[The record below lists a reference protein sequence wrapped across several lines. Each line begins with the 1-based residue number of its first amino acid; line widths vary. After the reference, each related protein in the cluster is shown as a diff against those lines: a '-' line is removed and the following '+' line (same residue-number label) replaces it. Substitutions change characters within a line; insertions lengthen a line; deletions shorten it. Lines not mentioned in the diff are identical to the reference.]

1 MGRPLFFIMTYTDSK
16 DEKKVPDTIPSTSDE
31 GSRTDPNMTELK
43 GFTDKDMP
51 LEPTEPDP
59 GDVDDPK
66 SDA

>member
-1 MGRPLFFIMTYTDSK
+1 MKHTDSK
-16 DEKKVPDTIPSTSDE
+16 DNKEVVPDTIPSTTRE

-59 GDVDDPK
+59 GEVDDAK

>member
-1 MGRPLFFIMTYTDSK
+1 MTHTDPK
-16 DEKKVPDTIPSTSDE
+16 DNKERVPDTIPSTTRE

-43 GFTDKDMP
+43 GFTDNSMP

-59 GDVDDPK
+59 NDVDDPK